1 MLTEH
6 QNSEFHVSAVSEMMS
21 IICVTGGAGSDMTP
35 LQKEVLDTAY
45 ARGQKEVSAELT
57 GMWCDALALLLVS
70 EWPAARKHLLAP
82 LPQSTSVAIQAW
94 MQARSL
100 TPRVA

>member
-1 MLTEH
+1 
-6 QNSEFHVSAVSEMMS
+6 
-21 IICVTGGAGSDMTP
+21 MTA

-45 ARGQKEVSAELT
+45 ARGQKEVAAELT

-70 EWPAARKHLLAP
+70 EWPVARKHLLAP

-94 MQARSL
+94 MQVPRSMSL
-100 TPRVA
+100 SMQGLAQNPFAMQ